1 MQRPSL
7 SSPVPTCGLAWSVAA
22 ALFAVLLLAGPA
34 AAGWLRPVTGE
45 GNFRFVCD
53 AVTLPGGAGGQ
64 DVVVMVAVEHRE
76 ITFEDDAGRPRARV
90 RVQAR
95 LVAPDGREAALET
108 TVRLDAAD
116 AGDASSPTLRQEFP
130 VVLRGVPFDSGT
142 LTVTLDDLNRRR
154 PGFANLGSDRKARST
169 ARAEWYAPPARAPR
183 GLSVGDAVFLAHAPI
198 RTWERT
204 GRPVAP
210 GAGIGPWDHVH
221 PVRRYGLEVPALQ
234 LYFMVEPPVLV
245 EDRARAAAR
254 PLRLEIASDHL
265 DFALLDTFSLA
276 PGEQRAL
283 TAGHPV
289 AVYWEMD
296 AGGLPPGAFRL
307 GIAPLDSVGRG
318 LLTGFDMV
326 WSLQQLAR
334 PLDRLLGEGR
344 TVLLGEQLDRF
355 EAAPRVEKELILE
368 EFWAA
373 QDPTPEDPYNEVE
386 AEFQRRMSY
395 VETYLGGLTAEG
407 PADPRGKIYLLLG
420 EPDGI
425 REEPVPLNRN
435 ALEDARIMV
444 YQRYAPERVGEM
456 VRGGALDSPQDLT
469 GEFSGA
475 IPMPYSYLADKDIRA
490 NKTAAGTRTFQLW
503 RYDDAGDQLFLNSYS
518 GQGGGLR
525 FLFVDKTGDGRYVLD
540 SDNTRLE
547 GS

>member
-1 MQRPSL
+1 MTRPSL
-7 SSPVPTCGLAWSVAA
+7 FLPAPARPHVRVLPAM
-22 ALFAVLLLAGPA
+22 LFAVLLLAVPA
-34 AAGWLRPVTGE
+34 LAGWLRPVAGE

-53 AVTLPGGAGGQ
+53 AVTLPGGVGGH
-64 DVVVMVAVEHRE
+64 DVVVMISVEHRE
-76 ITFEDDAGRPRARV
+76 ITFADDAGRPRARL

-95 LVAPDGREAALET
+95 LAAPDGREAAMET
-108 TVRLDAAD
+108 TVRLDAAHRED
-116 AGDASSPTLRQEFP
+116 AAAPALRREFP
-130 VVLRGVPFDSGT
+130 VVLRGVPFDSGR
-142 LTVTLDDLNRRR
+142 LSVVVDDLNRRR
-154 PGFANLGSDRKARST
+154 PGFANLGSDRRAQAT
-169 ARAEWYAPPARAPR
+169 ARADWYAPPARAPR

-198 RTWERT
+198 RTWERD

-210 GAGIGPWDHVH
+210 GAGAGPWDHVH
-221 PVRRYGLEVPALQ
+221 PLRRYGLEVPALQ

-245 EDRARAAAR
+245 EDRRRAATR

-265 DFALLDTFSLA
+265 DFALVDTFSLA
-276 PGEQRAL
+276 PPEQRAL
-283 TAGHPV
+283 AAGHPV

-307 GIAPLDSVGRG
+307 GIAPVDTTGRG
-318 LLTGFDMV
+318 MLTGFDMV
-326 WSLQQLAR
+326 WSLQQLVR

-344 TVLLGEQLDRF
+344 IVLLGEQLERF
-355 EAAPRVEKELILE
+355 EEAPRVEKELILE
-368 EFWAA
+368 EFWADL
-373 QDPTPEDPYNEVE
+373 DPTPEDPYNEVE
-386 AEFQRRMSY
+386 AEFQRRLAY
-395 VETYLGGLTAEG
+395 VETYLGGLTEDG

-425 REEPVPLNRN
+425 REEAVPLNRG

-456 VRGGALDSPQDLT
+456 VRGGVMDSPQDLT
-469 GEFSGA
+469 GEFGGA

-490 NKTAAGTRTFQLW
+490 NKTAADTRTFQLW
-503 RYDDAGDQLFLNSYS
+503 RYDDGGDQLFLNSYS